1 MSFLNRILS
10 GGRLRTAARRVAKDP
25 TAEAYAELAQEH
37 AVAGELDEVMRVTAE
52 GLRLFPGD
60 VELRRLSDRTRSLRV
75 ESRIKDLQQELRS
88 SPRPAVRKELCELLI
103 EAGRVARAE
112 EIAVEWHQGTKS
124 GEAAYYRALAR
135 AERFFADRRRD
146 DGRQAFELVK
156 AAEDALP
163 GDPRPVRLFLQ
174 LASRIGAW
182 ADARRA
188 IARLLEHFPGD
199 PALEARFRTVVA
211 LADGAKNVEHA
222 LREVERTG
230 RLVDDEP
237 ERKEPV
243 ETGGVRPLLQSL
255 VREPGVQAAFF
266 ARGSTALVQGP
277 KGATAERT
285 ARGVREVVTGCR
297 SAARKLGLGAAQ
309 SARLEGDFG
318 TLMLVI
324 GEQGSSALWCDG
336 PGNHRH
342 EERLRQ
348 LSTAAATAGGT
359 ETPE

>member
-10 GGRLRTAARRVAKDP
+10 GGRVRTAARRVAKDP
-25 TAEAYAELAQEH
+25 TPASYADLAQEY
-37 AVAGELDEVMRVTAE
+37 AVAGDVEEVLRVTAE

-60 VELRRLSDRTRSLRV
+60 AELKRLQDRTRSLRV
-75 ESRIKDLQQELRS
+75 ESRIRDLQQELRA

-112 EIAVEWHQGTKS
+112 EVAVEWHQSTKS
-124 GEAAYYRALAR
+124 GEAAYFRALAR

-146 DGRQAFELVK
+146 DGRQAFDLVK
-156 AAEDALP
+156 LAEDALP
-163 GDPRPVRLFLQ
+163 SDPRPVRLLLQ
-174 LASRIGAW
+174 LASRVGAW
-182 ADARRA
+182 GDARRA
-188 IARLLEHFPGD
+188 LARLLEHFPGD

-211 LADGAKNVEHA
+211 LAEGSKSIDHA

-237 ERKEPV
+237 EKKDAFESV
-243 ETGGVRPLLQSL
+243 SVRPMLQSL
-255 VREPGVQAAFF
+255 VKEPGVQAAFF
-266 ARGSTALVQGP
+266 ARGATALVQGP
-277 KGATAERT
+277 KGATAERA
-285 ARGVREVVTGCR
+285 ARGVREVVVGCR

-318 TLMLVI
+318 TLVLVI

-336 PGNHRH
+336 PANNRH

-348 LSTAAATAGGT
+348 LAGAVSSNGN
-359 ETPE
+359 PEVGS